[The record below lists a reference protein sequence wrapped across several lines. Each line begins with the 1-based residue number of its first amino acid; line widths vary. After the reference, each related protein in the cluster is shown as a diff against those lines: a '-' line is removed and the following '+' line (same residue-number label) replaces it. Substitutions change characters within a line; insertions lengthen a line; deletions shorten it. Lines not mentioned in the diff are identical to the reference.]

1 MNRRNTTLYNT
12 DFIRSVIDLSDV
24 KIKGN
29 KLVINLSPE
38 QLKILTCSILSNKV
52 KLSTLKPKDEFK
64 IGNEVFIVLK
74 QNGDRT
80 EVISKEFAYNHT
92 FGGNS
97 CWKVSNIRTLLNDVY
112 YNKIVKLVGENNII
126 IMKRDLTSLDG
137 LDDYGICY
145 DRISLL
151 SVSEYAKYHKIL
163 GLNSDY
169 SDWWCLI
176 TPTSAPSNKF
186 RHDICYVD
194 DEGKVVS
201 FGCNRFCGVRPF
213 FTLTSSIMVVPN
225 KG

>member
-1 MNRRNTTLYNT
+1 MLENTNLENS
-12 DFIRSVIDLSDV
+12 DFISTVVYNSDL
-24 KIKGN
+24 KIEGN
-29 KLVINLSPE
+29 KLIINLSPE
-38 QLKILTCSILSNKV
+38 QLEILTLPIFNKKV
-52 KLSTLKPKDEFK
+52 QLSTLKPKDEFK
-64 IGNEVFIVLK
+64 IGDEVFIVLE
-74 QNGDRT
+74 QTGDST
-80 EVISKEFAYNHT
+80 KVISKEFAYNHT

-97 CWKVSNIRTLLNDVY
+97 CWIVSNIRTLLNDEY

-176 TPTSAPSNKF
+176 TPALAPSNKF
-186 RHDICYVD
+186 SHDICYVD
-194 DEGKVVS
+194 DDGKVVS

-213 FTLTSSIMVVPN
+213 LTLASSTVVVPN